1 MNAMGIVYCAFD
13 FIEDSIGTLH
23 FLEGNQSGQF
33 LPCELALPE
42 LPMLAA
48 FVAMLFASSKTFDYD
63 SIASRISLE
72 KFIASADTQEI
83 SKGTK
88 LSPEYISR
96 E

>member
-13 FIEDSIGTLH
+13 FIEDSMGALH

-42 LPMLAA
+42 LPMLAT
-48 FVAMLFASSKTFDYD
+48 FVAMLLARSQNFNYE
-63 SIASRISLE
+63 SIASTISLE
-72 KFIASADTQEI
+72 KFKTSVGTKEFF
-83 SKGTK
+83 KGTK
-88 LSPEYISR
+88 LSPQYISH